1 MSTTIRPEVSKR
13 NKYWIS
19 RHRYYELKHLC
30 LQYKELKTEYNNLLD
45 FEASQPIEK
54 VKSSSLVS
62 KTEKIAILRLSYAK
76 RINAIE
82 ASVRETDDFFQNYI
96 LRAVTEGLSYQ
107 TLKARFDIPCGK
119 DMWYEIYRKF
129 FFILNAKRE

>member
-1 MSTTIRPEVSKR
+1 MATIIRPEVSKR

-45 FEASQPIEK
+45 FEANQLTEK
-54 VKSSSLVS
+54 VQSSNQSS
-62 KTEKIAILRLSYAK
+62 KTENIAILRLSYAK
-76 RINAIE
+76 RIDAIE
-82 ASVRETDDFFQNYI
+82 ESIRETDNFFQNYI
-96 LRAVTEGLSYQ
+96 LRAVTEGLSYP

-119 DMWYEIYRKF
+119 DMWYELYRKF
-129 FFILNAKRE
+129 FFILNTKRE